1 MEMHPVTADDG
12 NGNLFYGLTKHPNP
26 DGEDHVGV
34 WVFIDGDNGWGKNN
48 GEVALLHLKK
58 AGNGHFVS

>member
-12 NGNLFYGLTKHPNP
+12 NGNTFYGLTKNPSP
-26 DGEDHVGV
+26 DGEEHVGV
-34 WVFIDGDNGWGKNN
+34 WVFIDGDNGWGKNH
-48 GEVALLHLKK
+48 GEIAHINLKK